1 MTVKR
6 NLRSYPEALTVA
18 DAAALLQVSTKTV
31 YSMIRSEK
39 ISAVKIGRTNI
50 IAKSTLRDYLYT
62 AGMKRR

>member
-6 NLRSYPEALTVA
+6 TLRSYPEALTVA

-50 IAKSTLRDYLYT
+50 IAKSTLLDYLYT